1 MNQRDNI
8 KHMIRMEKAL
18 TFMLE
23 NMKTK
28 LKIEEV
34 AAAEGVEYHPIY
46 FAGVFQEYFD
56 MSWKQ
61 YYIKLKMR
69 DAARFIQY
77 ERISSNIAKRYG
89 YSDGRVFNTAFL
101 REIGMTPAQFLERNA
116 VVPDMPDRKQLCGV
130 PIHLDFKKIPEFEIC
145 GVPLYPSKKSKSFD
159 ILGDAAYALTCVSSW
174 EDSLAGYPHVGI
186 WSYDQKGKLFYLIG
200 SITNGDGKE
209 TPGRIHQTIGAGQ
222 YAVFSAERTGDEEED
237 TTISRMLARYA
248 MMEWRRVNFREADR
262 LGYTFEV
269 FDKDR
274 LYLYLPLLGDFGN
287 NEHWRASM
295 HASLYREYLDAHLT
309 EEIKTGE
316 YAQSVYYTERW
327 LRDSFR
333 QLYGMTPQ
341 KYVDARKLKLAAR
354 ELIRKDDSK
363 EEILKKY
370 HYSSMTVFANRFIN
384 CYGAPYRDYR
394 DPDIR
399 LPESIPVRYGVP
411 RKIRVSTI
419 ILPRMRAALHPLTR
433 SPEYMEVGDYPGLV
447 TYWFTHEWKE
457 KEAGYSPRNTG
468 NVDKIFLYDIHLF
481 QKKGSRKKRKK
492 DELEYSIG
500 KVLEEGLPQGCREKI
515 LEGGR
520 YVQFE
525 MEDDYEIRDL
535 MEIYQQMESSIFL
548 KWYYD
553 NELILSTTKEKLVRY
568 KDGRLYFYLPLEI

>member
-1 MNQRDNI
+1 
-8 KHMIRMEKAL
+8 
-18 TFMLE
+18 
-23 NMKTK
+23 
-28 LKIEEV
+28 
-34 AAAEGVEYHPIY
+34 
-46 FAGVFQEYFD
+46 
-56 MSWKQ
+56 
-61 YYIKLKMR
+61 
-69 DAARFIQY
+69 
-77 ERISSNIAKRYG
+77 
-89 YSDGRVFNTAFL
+89 
-101 REIGMTPAQFLERNA
+101 
-116 VVPDMPDRKQLCGV
+116 
-130 PIHLDFKKIPEFEIC
+130 
-145 GVPLYPSKKSKSFD
+145 
-159 ILGDAAYALTCVSSW
+159 
-174 EDSLAGYPHVGI
+174 
-186 WSYDQKGKLFYLIG
+186 
-200 SITNGDGKE
+200 
-209 TPGRIHQTIGAGQ
+209 
-222 YAVFSAERTGDEEED
+222 
-237 TTISRMLARYA
+237 
-248 MMEWRRVNFREADR
+248 
-262 LGYTFEV
+262 
-269 FDKDR
+269 
-274 LYLYLPLLGDFGN
+274 
-287 NEHWRASM
+287 M

-354 ELIRKDDSK
+354 DLIRKEDSK

-399 LPESIPVRYGVP
+399 LPESIPVRYGAP

-419 ILPRMRAALHPLTR
+419 ILPRMRVALHPLTR
-433 SPEYMEVGDYPGLV
+433 SPEYMEVGEYPGLV

-457 KEAGYSPRNTG
+457 KETGYNPRNTG

-481 QKKGSRKKRKK
+481 QKKDSKKKRKK
-492 DELEYSIG
+492 EELEYSIG
-500 KVLEEGLPQGCREKI
+500 MVLEEALPQGCREKV

-525 MEDDYEIRDL
+525 MEDDYESRDL

-548 KWYYD
+548 KWSYD

-568 KDGRLYFYLPLEI
+568 KDGRLYFYLPLEE